1 MILPD
6 KTIKELSLN
15 KTPPLISTFEETNLR
30 GSSYD
35 LTIGSEYYIDQGSGS
50 TSLETQSLRER
61 QSFTVPPH
69 AVCFILTTESIT
81 LPLDITAKV
90 SMRMPHIYAGMVLTS
105 QPPFDPGYNGKAIV
119 MLHNLSSVPVFLKR
133 GERIATIEF
142 SRLEEPRES
151 LPSQSSVTS
160 IEQSLSRPLVSSLSE
175 MSKKSQSA
183 VDKVNSLS
191 GQMLAFAALVVAILA
206 IPGLFSY
213 TGLADRISKIEALQ
227 EALREQKSELA
238 EARAEAAG
246 LKERL
251 VLLESHSSLAAEDVP
266 SQNTQTERVEK

>member
-6 KTIKELSLN
+6 HTIKALSLDIAA
-15 KTPPLISTFEETNLR
+15 PLISEFNEDHLR

-35 LTIGSEYYIDQGSGS
+35 LTVGSEYYIDQGSGS

-69 AVCFILTTESIT
+69 AVCFILTTESIK

-105 QPPFDPGYNGKAIV
+105 QPPFDPGYSGKAIV

-142 SRLEEPRES
+142 SRLERPRES
-151 LPSQSSVTS
+151 CPSQSSVTS

-206 IPGLFSY
+206 IPGLYSY
-213 TGLADRISKIEALQ
+213 TGLADRISKVEAFENILEKQ
-227 EALREQKSELA
+227 GKELNT
-238 EARAEAAG
+238 ARAEVDG
-246 LKERL
+246 LKEKL
-251 VLLESHSSLAAEDVP
+251 ASLESQSSVVAE
-266 SQNTQTERVEK
+266 NTSSKDPQTERVDK

>member
-1 MILPD
+1 MILRD
-6 KTIKELSLN
+6 ETIRKLSIHH
-15 KTPPLISTFEETNLR
+15 TPPLISPFNGDNLR

-35 LTIGSEYYIDQGSGS
+35 LTIGPEYYIDQGSRS

-69 AVCFILTTESIT
+69 AVCFILTTESIH
-81 LPLDITAKV
+81 LPLHVTAKV

-142 SRLEEPRES
+142 SQLDGSRTS
-151 LPSQSSVTS
+151 SPSQSSVTS
-160 IEQSLSRPLVSSLSE
+160 IEQSLSRPLVSSLTE

-206 IPGLFSY
+206 IPGLYSY
-213 TGLADRISKIEALQ
+213 TGLADRISKIETLQ
-227 EALREQKSELA
+227 EALKEQKNELA
-238 EARAEAAG
+238 EAHIEVTK

-251 VLLESHSSLAAEDVP
+251 ASLELHSSIADESVP
-266 SQNTQTERVEK
+266 SRNSQTERVDK